1 MIEFPEKI
9 FVTGTDTDIGKT
21 VVSATL
27 CKGLGAGYWK
37 PVQAGRDPLT
47 DTERVKRWTGHSASH
62 FYPETYS
69 LEEPMS
75 PHAAADLEE
84 VEIRMDRFEIPE
96 QRQKHLIV
104 EGAGGLIVPIN
115 WKETVLDLIV
125 RCNLP
130 VLLVGRSG
138 LGTLNHTLMSLE
150 VLAAR
155 GITPWGVVLN
165 GPPHRSNEETIR
177 YFGQVERLFTFPE
190 ISTLTPDSLKQQF
203 EQTFLTHAS

>member
-9 FVTGTDTDIGKT
+9 FVTGTDTDVGKT

-37 PVQAGRDPLT
+37 PIQAGRDPLT
-47 DTERVKRWTGHSASH
+47 DTERVKRWTGHSADY
-62 FYPETYS
+62 FYPEAYS

-115 WKETVLDLIV
+115 WNETVLDLIV
-125 RCNLP
+125 RLNLP

-150 VLAAR
+150 VLGTR

-165 GPPHRSNEETIR
+165 GPPHRSNDETIR
-177 YFGQVERLFTFPE
+177 HFGQVERLFTFPK
-190 ISTLTPDSLKQQF
+190 IPTLSPDSLEQQF
-203 EQTFLTHAS
+203 EQTFLTHAP